1 MSMILTMVAFQAW
14 VYKNMEAILVTSKQ
28 TEIKDIHNYE
38 IVSPVEEVEEE
49 EDAGEEVHGDPVDLL
64 IGHLDLLPDTATV
77 PLVVVPLPVH
87 LMLALP
93 LPRPPVTF
101 QGFRLK

>member
-1 MSMILTMVAFQAW
+1 
-14 VYKNMEAILVTSKQ
+14 MEAILVTSKQ

-49 EDAGEEVHGDPVDLL
+49 ENAGEEVHGDPVDLL
-64 IGHLDLLPDTATV
+64 VGHLDLLPDTATV

-93 LPRPPVTF
+93 LPRTPVTV
-101 QGFRLK
+101 QGFCLK